1 MIMGQVS
8 RRALLTGSVG
18 TAAAGGLLLGASP
31 AEAAS
36 YPTLRSGSK
45 GFYVQLLQ
53 SRLSRAGYWLGTA
66 DGRFGALTLQ
76 AVYAI
81 QKAAGISRDGVV
93 GPGTWARVN
102 AGQKPAIL
110 SSGPSTRL
118 EIQLTRQLIKV
129 VRNNRLYLTLNTST
143 GSNERY
149 QFPDGT
155 WAFSD
160 TPTGNYSVYYG
171 YSSGWEVG
179 PLGNLYRPRYFNS
192 RDAIAVHGSGSIPPY
207 PASHGCARV
216 STQAMDMIWARNL
229 MPMGSRVVVYN

>member
-1 MIMGQVS
+1 MGQVS
-8 RRALLTGSVG
+8 RRALIGGTVG
-18 TAAAGGLLLGASP
+18 GAAAGGILLGAGP

-36 YPTLRSGSK
+36 YPTVRSGSS

-53 SRLSRAGYWLGTA
+53 QRLSRLGYWLGTP
-66 DGRFGALTLQ
+66 DGRFGALTQQ

-93 GPGTWARVN
+93 GPGTWSKVN
-102 AGQKPAIL
+102 AGFRPAAANTTA
-110 SSGPSTRL
+110 SANRL
-118 EIQLTRQLIKV
+118 EIHLARQLIKV
-129 VRNNRLYLTLNTST
+129 VRNNSVTVILNTST
-143 GSNERY
+143 GSNTRY

-155 WAFSD
+155 WAFAD
-160 TPTGNYSVYYG
+160 TPTGWFSVYYG
-171 YSSGWEVG
+171 YSAGWQEG

-216 STQAMDMIWARNL
+216 STAAMDMIWARNL
-229 MPMGSRVVVYN
+229 MPMGSRVIVY